1 MSSTLPMDSFACV
14 DGGCDRSF
22 AICTSVGGNL
32 AQRRFIQSAGIVA
45 CGVVS
50 MERAE
55 KGDVI
60 DANQFKSP

>member
-1 MSSTLPMDSFACV
+1 MDESEF
-14 DGGCDRSF
+14 F
-22 AICTSVGGNL
+22 L